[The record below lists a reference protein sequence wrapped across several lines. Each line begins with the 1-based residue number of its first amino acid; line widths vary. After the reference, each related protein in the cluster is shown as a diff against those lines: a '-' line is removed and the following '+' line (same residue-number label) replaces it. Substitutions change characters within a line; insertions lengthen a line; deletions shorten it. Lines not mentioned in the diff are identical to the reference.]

1 MWRWLAVVLVLT
13 CASPALGQDTGTGTG
28 TDTDTGAP
36 PTTTP
41 TTPPT
46 TTTPPTPALPPKIGV
61 VVAGDPDETLRN
73 TAAFIETE
81 ATASGLRVP
90 SDPAL
95 RGAMRGEPAT
105 GVDGLENLRSTRRG
119 LGLDPRKDLA
129 SYKRIGIIAGA
140 DALVVVHRQGSILLE
155 VFDVSAAQFYEGA
168 LEFDTSTSAQRVAFI
183 ESRAAQA
190 QLRWSQPPPPPPPAA
205 AQKVNAPEQPADES
219 RAKRRMKKAWPYVVA
234 GVLLAAG
241 VTYLIIDR
249 RRTNEPEPPLLRFRP
264 GEE

>member
-1 MWRWLAVVLVLT
+1 MR
-13 CASPALGQDTGTGTG
+13 
-28 TDTDTGAP
+28 
-36 PTTTP
+36 
-41 TTPPT
+41 
-46 TTTPPTPALPPKIGV
+46 
-61 VVAGDPDETLRN
+61 GDP
-73 TAAFIETE
+73 
-81 ATASGLRVP
+81 V
-90 SDPAL
+90 
-95 RGAMRGEPAT
+95 T
-105 GVDGLENLRSTRRG
+105 GVDGLENLRAARRG
-119 LGLDPRKDLA
+119 LGLEPRKDLA

-140 DALVVVHRQGSILLE
+140 DALIVVRREGAILLE

>member
-1 MWRWLAVVLVLT
+1 MSGARADT
-13 CASPALGQDTGTGTG
+13 GAGAETGADADADTDTDTDADTDTGTGTA
-28 TDTDTGAP
+28 TDTPPAP
-36 PTTTP
+36 P
-41 TTPPT
+41 
-46 TTTPPTPALPPKIGV
+46 PKVGF

-73 TAAFIETE
+73 TAAFVETE
-81 ATASGLRVP
+81 ATTSGLRVP

-95 RGAMRGEPAT
+95 RSAMRGDPAT
-105 GVDGLENLRSTRRG
+105 GVDGLDNLRAARRG
-119 LGLDPRKDLA
+119 LGLDPRNDLA

-219 RAKRRMKKAWPYVVA
+219 RAKRRMKKAWPYLVA
-234 GVLLAAG
+234 GVLIAAG